1 MSTISIIAAI
11 ADKSAIGKNQ
21 QLLCHMPS
29 DMKRFKELTTG
40 HAVIMGRKTF
50 ESLPVAPLPNRKNV
64 VLTTMPEAGFVNC
77 FACESMGAALDL
89 CEKEDE
95 IFIIGGA
102 LVYRQA
108 LRIADKMYITRI
120 HHEFPDATS
129 FFPVVNWDL
138 WEETEREDHFV
149 TFKMECKN
157 RYLLRK
163 ISVLTSEKRYKAL
176 FQLNYIRLSMGLFL
190 ICFPVFICRIV
201 CYSRC
206 RNRKC
211 PRKKLLNLD
220 RVKFRHGD

>member
-89 CEKEDE
+89 CENWRCVGLQTGFENSRQD
-95 IFIIGGA
+95 
-102 LVYRQA
+102 VY
-108 LRIADKMYITRI
+108 YP
-120 HHEFPDATS
+120 HPS
-129 FFPVVNWDL
+129 
-138 WEETEREDHFV
+138 
-149 TFKMECKN
+149 
-157 RYLLRK
+157 
-163 ISVLTSEKRYKAL
+163 
-176 FQLNYIRLSMGLFL
+176 
-190 ICFPVFICRIV
+190 
-201 CYSRC
+201 
-206 RNRKC
+206 
-211 PRKKLLNLD
+211 
-220 RVKFRHGD
+220 

>member
-77 FACESMGAALDL
+77 FACESMGAALAL
-89 CEKEDE
+89 WEKEDE
-95 IFIIGGA
+95 IFFIGGA

-108 LRIADKMYITRI
+108 L
-120 HHEFPDATS
+120 
-129 FFPVVNWDL
+129 
-138 WEETEREDHFV
+138 
-149 TFKMECKN
+149 
-157 RYLLRK
+157 
-163 ISVLTSEKRYKAL
+163 
-176 FQLNYIRLSMGLFL
+176 
-190 ICFPVFICRIV
+190 
-201 CYSRC
+201 
-206 RNRKC
+206 
-211 PRKKLLNLD
+211 
-220 RVKFRHGD
+220 

>member
-108 LRIADKMYITRI
+108 LRIAVIWLHILFTSASQSFSIAVRTFV
-120 HHEFPDATS
+120 FPRT
-129 FFPVVNWDL
+129 
-138 WEETEREDHFV
+138 TC
-149 TFKMECKN
+149 TFK
-157 RYLLRK
+157 
-163 ISVLTSEKRYKAL
+163 
-176 FQLNYIRLSMGLFL
+176 IRL
-190 ICFPVFICRIV
+190 R
-201 CYSRC
+201 
-206 RNRKC
+206 
-211 PRKKLLNLD
+211 
-220 RVKFRHGD
+220 

>member
-129 FFPVVNWDL
+129 FFPVVNWEL
-138 WEETEREDHFV
+138 WEETEREEYPAD
-149 TFKMECKN
+149 EKN
-157 RYLLRK
+157 PYPY
-163 ISVLTSEKRYKAL
+163 T
-176 FQLNYIRLSMGLFL
+176 YITY
-190 ICFPVFICRIV
+190 V
-201 CYSRC
+201 
-206 RNRKC
+206 
-211 PRKKLLNLD
+211 RKK
-220 RVKFRHGD
+220 